1 MIFPLALSVKP
12 PPRAS
17 WKALLCYRETLP
29 KAQSHGDSTRRACL
43 QLVCWQ
49 SRHGAPAPSSQ
60 GPVTQELGGPG
71 PAEGGESPSPA
82 LSPRPL
88 IPQTPQPQQL
98 P

>member
-60 GPVTQELGGPG
+60 GPVTQELGTQAQPRV
-71 PAEGGESPSPA
+71 EKA
-82 LSPRPL
+82 L
-88 IPQTPQPQQL
+88 PQHCHHGR
-98 P
+98 